1 MVTVNQ
7 TPPLAYRVDNAKH
20 LLNLSKNTIYRLVK
34 SGDLDL
40 VKLGPRASAITRES
54 IVRYACARSIPLPA
68 GF

>member
-7 TPPLAYRVDNAKH
+7 TPPLAYRVENAKY

-54 IVRYACARSIPLPA
+54 IVRYADSRSIPLPA